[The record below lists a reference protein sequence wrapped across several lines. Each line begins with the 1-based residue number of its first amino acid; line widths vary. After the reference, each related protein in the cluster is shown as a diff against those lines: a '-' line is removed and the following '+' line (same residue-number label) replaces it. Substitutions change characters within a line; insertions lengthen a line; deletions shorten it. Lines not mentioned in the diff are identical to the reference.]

1 MNLSYKCHGY
11 KDMKPKMWTG
21 HITLLSHVPPYE
33 MEVNARGS
41 YFHILFGLHEYG
53 HYLCI
58 PNWNIGME
66 LSGLTDRFWN
76 FERLVNT
83 HPNLSEVDAISITDS
98 LAAVADYLNI

>member
-1 MNLSYKCHGY
+1 
-11 KDMKPKMWTG
+11 
-21 HITLLSHVPPYE
+21 
-33 MEVNARGS
+33 
-41 YFHILFGLHEYG
+41 
-53 HYLCI
+53 
-58 PNWNIGME
+58 ME